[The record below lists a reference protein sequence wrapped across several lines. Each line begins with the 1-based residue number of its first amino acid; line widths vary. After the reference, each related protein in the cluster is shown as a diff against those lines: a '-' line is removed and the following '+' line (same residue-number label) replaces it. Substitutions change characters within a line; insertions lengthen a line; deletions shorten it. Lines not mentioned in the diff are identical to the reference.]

1 MKIKELKVELLETL
15 GIFLSIK
22 TKAIIS
28 QLEKVNFK
36 ATIIMNIK
44 VKATEKHYQL
54 KNIFIK
60 LKYT

>member
-22 TKAIIS
+22 TKAIIN